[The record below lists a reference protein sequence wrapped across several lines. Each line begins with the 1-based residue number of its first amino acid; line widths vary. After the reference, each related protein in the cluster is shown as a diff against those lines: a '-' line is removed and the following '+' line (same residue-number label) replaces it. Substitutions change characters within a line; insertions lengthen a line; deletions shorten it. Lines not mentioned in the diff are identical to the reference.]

1 MWSPPPQKTQGLEGG
16 KPRWVDSFL
25 ISEVCPI
32 LSETNWVLAESC
44 CYLIFMEVCQRWM
57 TGRVICPHFSHLD
70 SELGWLFTAQS
81 TATYPALSVL
91 QVYFIGTPPVSTA
104 DLCRP
109 YKGVKEVRALDNGE
123 AICWESESPKSSL
136 NGTCLAGKEEP
147 RKSRSLRIVFFP
159 GFWAFCWCLLL
170 PSWFVWLL
178 CVTTDSPMKKC
189 HTSSKSCHT
198 YTSMWRL
205 QTNGQP
211 TSGESIN
218 QLAGSRG

>member
-32 LSETNWVLAESC
+32 LSETNLGACWKLLLLNFDGS
-44 CYLIFMEVCQRWM
+44 LPEVNDWQ
-57 TGRVICPHFSHLD
+57 GHLSSLSH
-70 SELGWLFTAQS
+70 TCIQM
-81 TATYPALSVL
+81 L

-136 NGTCLAGKEEP
+136 NGTCLAGKKKNQE
-147 RKSRSLRIVFFP
+147 SLGLWESGFLLVFEHFVGVCCCHHDLF
-159 GFWAFCWCLLL
+159 GF
-170 PSWFVWLL
+170 FV
-178 CVTTDSPMKKC
+178 SPPMKNV
-189 HTSSKSCHT
+189 TRLRNLAIL
-198 YTSMWRL
+198 MWRL